1 MNNMALCD
9 VLLEISNNVLLCG
22 NNSGLD
28 YLEFQWCYSYVF
40 LSIFICIIYSAI
52 ACDMYAKT
60 ALAGKTFHIAILK
73 TGSIYGLGIFS
84 MHFVGMY
91 ALIYPGPFLYDFY
104 ITAFSL
110 WLAVSGTSLTLL
122 LLYQKHSL
130 ILAAFV
136 FGLTI
141 CAMHYSGML
150 SVLANPYHMHHQIEL
165 LLLAVI
171 YAILGSYFAL
181 SEFQKYTHDH
191 NKKTL
196 FASSSIMGLT
206 IAGMHYLAMS
216 AMEFSP
222 ELLPTKFPHPAFISR
237 DIIIW
242 FTVLLLL
249 ITIFIYII
257 DSINSEQKL
266 TLNKYELELS
276 NKSISSSLSK
286 LKSMQNQLI
295 ESEKMASLGQLISGV
310 SHEINTPIGICVT
323 SASYLEELSSHF
335 FQQFHDNQLARK
347 DFEEYEKSHQSSTQL
362 INENLRKASELIAI
376 FKQVSVDQ
384 DLDSP
389 RRFYLGKFIQE
400 LLSSFSHK
408 TKDKSIEM
416 TQTGDHDFE
425 VNTYAGALIV
435 ILTHLI
441 NNSLLHGFSQVS
453 EGRINIHISLKDD
466 QVILE
471 YSDNGCGM
479 NSEDNQKVFSPFFTT
494 KRSAGFCGL
503 GMNIVY
509 NQTTQKL
516 LGSLTCKSEPKQ
528 GVHINISFP
537 QTIEMG

>member
-1 MNNMALCD
+1 MALCD
-9 VLLEISNNVLLCG
+9 LLLEVSNNVLLCG

-28 YLEFQWCYSYVF
+28 YLEFDWSYSYVF

-60 ALAGKTFHIAILK
+60 ALSGKTFHIAILK

-84 MHFVGMY
+84 MHFLGMY

-104 ITAFSL
+104 ITLFSL
-110 WLAVSGTSLTLL
+110 WLAVTGTSLTLL

-130 ILAAFV
+130 ILAAV
-136 FGLTI
+136 LFGLTI

-150 SVLANPYHMHHQIEL
+150 SVLANPYHMHHQVEL
-165 LLLAVI
+165 LIVAVI
-171 YAILGSYFAL
+171 YAISGSYFAL
-181 SEFQKYTHDH
+181 SKFQKYIFDHD
-191 NKKTL
+191 KKTL
-196 FASSSIMGLT
+196 FISSSIMGIT

-222 ELLPTKFPHPAFISR
+222 EILPTKLPHTAFISR
-237 DIIIW
+237 DTIIW

-249 ITIFIYII
+249 FTIMTYII

-266 TLNKYELELS
+266 TLSKHELELS

-286 LKSMQNQLI
+286 LKSMQDQLI

-323 SASYLEELSSHF
+323 SASYLEEQSNEF
-335 FQQFHDNQLARK
+335 FKQFQDNKLARK
-347 DFEEYEKSHQSSTQL
+347 DFEEYMESHKSSTQL

-376 FKQVSVDQ
+376 FKQVAVDQ

-408 TKDKSIEM
+408 TKGKSIEM
-416 TQTGDHDFE
+416 SLSGQHDFE
-425 VNTYAGALIV
+425 IYNYAGALIV

-441 NNSLLHGFSQVS
+441 NNSILHGFSQVN
-453 EGRINIHISLKDD
+453 EGNIDIHISLKDE

-471 YSDNGCGM
+471 YRDNGCGM
-479 NSEDNQKVFSPFFTT
+479 NPEDNERVFSPFFTT
-494 KRSAGFCGL
+494 KRNAGFCGL

-516 LGSLTCKSEPKQ
+516 LGSLTCTSEPNQ
-528 GVHINISFP
+528 GVYIKLCFP
-537 QTIEMG
+537 QAIEVL